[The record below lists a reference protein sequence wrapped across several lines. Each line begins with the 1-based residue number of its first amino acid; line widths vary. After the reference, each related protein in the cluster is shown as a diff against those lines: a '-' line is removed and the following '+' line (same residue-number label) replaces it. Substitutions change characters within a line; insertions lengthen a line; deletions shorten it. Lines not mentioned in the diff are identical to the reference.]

1 MSTQQTTGPVG
12 RTVITD
18 IDIPF
23 WRLVAILIKW
33 TFAAIPAAIIV
44 WLIMMIIVAVIGSI
58 FGLGWMMHRPSI

>member
-1 MSTQQTTGPVG
+1 MSTQQTTGPVD

-23 WRLVAILIKW
+23 WRLVAIIIKW

-44 WLIMMIIVAVIGSI
+44 WLIMMVIAGVIGSI
-58 FGLGWMMHRPSI
+58 FGLSWMMHRPSI

>member
-1 MSTQQTTGPVG
+1 MSTQQTTGPVE

-18 IDIPF
+18 INIPF
-23 WRLVAILIKW
+23 WRLVAIIIKW

-44 WLIMMIIVAVIGSI
+44 WLIIMIVAGVIGSI

>member
-23 WRLVAILIKW
+23 WRLVAIIIKW

-44 WLIMMIIVAVIGSI
+44 WLIIMIVAGVIGSI

>member
-1 MSTQQTTGPVG
+1 MSTQQTTGPVE

-23 WRLVAILIKW
+23 WRLVAIIIKW

-44 WLIMMIIVAVIGSI
+44 WLIIMIVAGVIGSI

>member
-1 MSTQQTTGPVG
+1 MSTQQTTGPVE

-23 WRLVAILIKW
+23 WRLVAIIIKW
-33 TFAAIPAAIIV
+33 TLAAIPAAIIV
-44 WLIMMIIVAVIGSI
+44 WLIIMIIAGLIGSI

>member
-1 MSTQQTTGPVG
+1 MSTQQTTGPVE

-44 WLIMMIIVAVIGSI
+44 WLIIMIIAGVIGSI

>member
-44 WLIMMIIVAVIGSI
+44 WLIMMVVVGVIGSI

>member
-12 RTVITD
+12 KTVITD

-44 WLIMMIIVAVIGSI
+44 WLIMMVVVGVIGSI

>member
-1 MSTQQTTGPVG
+1 MSMQQTTGPVG

-44 WLIMMIIVAVIGSI
+44 WLIMMVVVGVIGSI

>member
-1 MSTQQTTGPVG
+1 MSTQQTTGPVE

-44 WLIMMIIVAVIGSI
+44 WLIMMIVVGVIGSI

>member
-1 MSTQQTTGPVG
+1 MSTQQTTGPVE

-23 WRLVAILIKW
+23 GRLVAILIKW

-44 WLIMMIIVAVIGSI
+44 WLIMMVIVGVIGSI
-58 FGLGWMMHRPSI
+58 FGLGWTMHRPSI

>member
-1 MSTQQTTGPVG
+1 MSTQQTTGPVE

-23 WRLVAILIKW
+23 GRLVAIIIKW
-33 TFAAIPAAIIV
+33 TCAAIPAAIIV
-44 WLIMMIIVAVIGSI
+44 WLIIMIIAGVIGSI

>member
-1 MSTQQTTGPVG
+1 MSTQQTTGSVE

-23 WRLVAILIKW
+23 WRLVMIFIKW